1 MKKFLLL
8 VVAGLLVLVGCG
20 NSQSKGG
27 NSLSKDSVITRTF
40 KIDRDVDEV
49 DVVGK
54 QEITVTVS
62 YQGKKYKKVSIKLAT
77 HVSDEFKAEIKKMI
91 DAEDDKEGAKQAL
104 IEGYEGEGGIDEL
117 RDYDGI
123 TVTSDWTGEAMVSE
137 IEIDPD
143 KVDFEDVYK
152 RQSIASV
159 SVLTI
164 LTAQEGASHGTK
176 LEAKGGEITSL
187 EPATSPVGTKITVED
202 LFFNTPARLKYM
214 KSQQAELSHIVDILN
229 RLSLAHPE
237 IAFTLI
243 LSLIHIWTYEKSV

>member
-8 VVAGLLVLVGCG
+8 VVAGLLILVGCG

-27 NSLSKDSVITRTF
+27 KSLSKDSVVTRTF
-40 KIDRDVDEV
+40 KINRDVNEADEV
-49 DVVGK
+49 AK

-77 HVSDEFKAEIKKMI
+77 HVSDEFKDEVKKLI

-123 TVTSDWTGEAMVSE
+123 TVTSDWTGEAMISE

-143 KVDFEDVYK
+143 KVDFDDIKNSEVYFI
-152 RQSIASV
+152 RI
-159 SVLTI
+159 
-164 LTAQEGASHGTK
+164 
-176 LEAKGGEITSL
+176 
-187 EPATSPVGTKITVED
+187 
-202 LFFNTPARLKYM
+202 N
-214 KSQQAELSHIVDILN
+214 LN
-229 RLSLAHPE
+229 LRNHC
-237 IAFTLI
+237 FTCPI
-243 LSLIHIWTYEKSV
+243 

>member
-77 HVSDEFKAEIKKMI
+77 HVSDEFKAEIKKLI

-143 KVDFEDVYK
+143 KVDFDDIKNSED
-152 RQSIASV
+152 
-159 SVLTI
+159 L
-164 LTAQEGASHGTK
+164 
-176 LEAKGGEITSL
+176 GEICKMIKTY
-187 EPATSPVGTKITVED
+187 SPT
-202 LFFNTPARLKYM
+202 LFIKNMGKNGFKEV
-214 KSQQAELSHIVDILN
+214 K
-229 RLSLAHPE
+229 
-237 IAFTLI
+237 
-243 LSLIHIWTYEKSV
+243 